1 MAVEN
6 TPMLAATI
14 PAFELFLSSWKAMQE
29 DPDLANAN
37 IVALIKPGL
46 ELAKK
51 YYTKMGDTD
60 AYVISMCKPVP
71 YSLSYPFNV

>member
-46 ELAKK
+46 ELANK